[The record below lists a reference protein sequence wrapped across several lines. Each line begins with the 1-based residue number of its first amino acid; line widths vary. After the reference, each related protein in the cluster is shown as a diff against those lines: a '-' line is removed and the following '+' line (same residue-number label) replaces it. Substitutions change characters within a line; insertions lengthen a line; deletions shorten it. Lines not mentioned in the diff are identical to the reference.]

1 MQSSVL
7 RIRLLARRTG
17 LLAASPRPPAPGKPA
32 APRHNNNQGICLMA
46 IKYKPQLQYPDIQDL
61 SNQIRFVSQ
70 EGKIWLGE
78 QRMLLMPLS
87 ALANF
92 RREMVDLLGVER
104 AKGFFLRLGYQSG
117 LKDAEL
123 ARKLRPGSSELD
135 IFLAGPQLHMLKG
148 MLRSRPIEVD
158 IDIEHGRF
166 YAEMEWLDSFEVEIC
181 QTELGLMDQPACWTL
196 LGYACSYSSAFMGRE
211 IIYKE
216 VSCRGRGDDKC
227 RVIGKTAEEWD
238 DTDQFKTYFKS
249 DPVIEELYEL
259 QSQVATLR
267 SRLQTQDGQYYGVGQ
282 SPAYQRICQ
291 TIDKAAHGKVS
302 VLLLGETGVGKEV
315 IARSVHLRSARAEQP
330 FVAVNCAAI
339 PPDLIEAE
347 LFGVEKGAYTGA
359 TQSRA
364 GRFERAHGGTIFL
377 DEVIELTPRAQAT
390 LLRVLQEG
398 ELERVG
404 GDRTRKI
411 DVRVIA
417 ATNEDLA
424 QAVQAGRFRAD
435 LFYRLNVFPVQIP
448 PLRSRHEDIPLLA
461 EHFLKKFHAEYGKK
475 TLGLSDRALEACLQ
489 YAWPGNIRELE
500 NVIERGVILADSN
513 ESISVEALF
522 PGLMLEGQNSG
533 VRLSSA
539 GELVPRQAETASHWL
554 EQILAGGISLDEVE
568 ATLMREAMQRSK
580 HNVSRA
586 ARLLGLTRPALAY
599 RLKKAGGELPAG

>member
-1 MQSSVL
+1 
-7 RIRLLARRTG
+7 
-17 LLAASPRPPAPGKPA
+17 
-32 APRHNNNQGICLMA
+32 MA

-61 SNQIRFVSQ
+61 SSQIRFLSH

-92 RREMVDLLGVER
+92 RRELIDLLGIER
-104 AKGFFLRLGYQSG
+104 AKGFFLRLGYHSG

-123 ARKLRPGSSELD
+123 ARKLRPASSELD

-158 IDIEHGRF
+158 IDVEKGRF
-166 YAEMEWLDSFEVEIC
+166 YAEIDWLDSFEVEIC

-196 LGYACSYSSAFMGRE
+196 LGYACSYTSAFMGRE
-211 IIYKE
+211 IIFKE
-216 VSCRGRGDDKC
+216 ISCRGRGDDKC
-227 RVIGKTAEEWD
+227 RVIGKTAEEWAD
-238 DTDQFKTYFKS
+238 AAEFKAYFKN
-249 DPVIEELYEL
+249 DAVIEELYEL
-259 QSQVATLR
+259 QSQVANLR
-267 SRLQTQDGQYYGVGQ
+267 SRLHRQDGQYYGVGQ

-291 TIDKAAHGKVS
+291 TIDKAARGKVS
-302 VLLLGETGVGKEV
+302 VLLQGETGVGKEV

-359 TQSRA
+359 SQSRA
-364 GRFERAHGGTIFL
+364 GRFERANGGTIFL

-404 GDRTRKI
+404 GQQTRKI

-424 QAVQAGRFRAD
+424 AAVQAGRFRAD

-448 PLRSRHEDIPLLA
+448 PLRERREDIPLLI
-461 EHFLKKFHAEYGKK
+461 EHFLAKFHTEYAKK
-475 TLGLSDRALEACLQ
+475 TLGPSDRALEACQQ

-500 NVIERGVILADSN
+500 NVVERGVILTESN
-513 ESISVEALF
+513 DSISVEALF
-522 PGLMLEGQNSG
+522 PGLHLEGDSG

-539 GELVPRQAETASHWL
+539 GALVAPPAAAAPGGAAWQ
-554 EQILAGGISLDEVE
+554 EQILDGGIGLEQVE
-568 ATLMREAMQRSK
+568 AVLIREALQRSR

-599 RLKKAGGELPAG
+599 RLKKLGLAPE